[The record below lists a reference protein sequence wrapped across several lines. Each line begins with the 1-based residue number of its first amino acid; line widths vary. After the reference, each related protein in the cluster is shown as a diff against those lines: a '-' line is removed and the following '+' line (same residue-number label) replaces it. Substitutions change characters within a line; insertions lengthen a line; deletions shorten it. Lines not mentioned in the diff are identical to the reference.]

1 MTSAKKIMKSILFLQ
16 HEIIFLKKI
25 RLTFVS
31 SLKQMNRI
39 FYKNTKISYS
49 DTGKGTAVVLL
60 HGFLEN
66 KTMWDD
72 FVPEL
77 SQKNRIITIDLL
89 GHGETESLGYIQTME
104 ENADMVHDVLSKLRI
119 RKTILV
125 GHSMGGYVALAF
137 AELYP
142 EKMKGLVLLNSTS
155 KEDSSERKKNRDR
168 AIKAVKKDYETFIR
182 LSIANL
188 FSEENREILIN
199 EIEAVKIQAL
209 KTPLQGIV
217 ASLEGMKIRKDREFL
232 LHTTTYPKLLILG
245 KKDPVLNYEENLEQI
260 KNTDVELVTFP
271 DGHMSS
277 IENQTDL
284 LTVLADFFKRI

>member
-1 MTSAKKIMKSILFLQ
+1 METLL
-16 HEIIFLKKI
+16 
-25 RLTFVS
+25 
-31 SLKQMNRI
+31 
-39 FYKNTKISYS
+39 YKNTQISYS

-66 KTMWDD
+66 KTMWDA
-72 FVPEL
+72 FINEL
-77 SQKNRIITIDLL
+77 SKKNRIITIDLL

-104 ENADMVHDVLSKLRI
+104 ENSDMVHEVLSKLRI
-119 RKTILV
+119 RKAILV

-155 KEDSSERKKNRDR
+155 KEDSPERKKNRDR

-188 FSEENREILIN
+188 FSEDNREILSN
-199 EIEAVKIQAL
+199 EIEGVKIQAI

-245 KKDPVLNYEENLEQI
+245 KKDPVLNYVENLEQI
-260 KNTDVELVTFP
+260 KNTDVELVTFA

-277 IENQTDL
+277 IENQDEL
-284 LTVLADFFKRI
+284 LIVLASFIKSI